1 MSRSRADMA
10 RPRSQRP
17 SISARCLLHPWR
29 RHAWLFLAV
38 ALLLGG
44 EVAAASVTQDFAR
57 ARSLHERG
65 EREKAARILI
75 RNVKKYPDHQPSL
88 ILLGRIYWSL
98 GESGKA
104 QRLFSRVPPEMI
116 PPDAAFEYG
125 AAMFAENRFERAIK
139 GFNRVPAGPLRDIA
153 HFYTGV
159 SWMRLKQWHKAGI
172 SLRRAEKLP
181 ANLASSRRRLLRT
194 LQERE
199 KEDRPSGAQP
209 WVPALPPPPAAPVP
223 QLPQTEKP
231 TGKAPVAK
239 KPEAPP
245 PKQGFAWS
253 ATPALTATSVQQ
265 RDDNHGFRTTKYDG
279 RTLESTVALGVRHD
293 GEPRAFGGQ
302 AAWTLNLD
310 LGRYSN
316 RVKGESVAFKAYDD
330 DPSAVFTEVKELSV
344 AAVTTSSDGVTL
356 RTLDAG
362 ETWDGRITLGTLQPL
377 TESLD
382 LEFKYVAWEKYPG
395 LRRDR
400 KSGTRT
406 PSARMALEMGTVT
419 LEGNFAMADLIDVKG
434 QAQSDMTFGV
444 KITKNFESVLL
455 RGSWTHLDTV
465 VPEDRP
471 KVVPKSVGTGE
482 ASLVKNWESLSLTG
496 LGRWTSRQPMPGETL
511 AGALVTQRGELTGKW
526 SFELGSVTATGFYA
540 VMDQFLTKGL
550 DHPTEVAADGKPA
563 KVDVAAV
570 GAQQG
575 MTLAARL
582 SPLPWLWA
590 SSGYTVQQSAWKT
603 TDPALQK
610 KFEAANNQLRT
621 IFTWAVG
628 VSRSF

>member
-1 MSRSRADMA
+1 MSRCHADMG
-10 RPRSQRP
+10 RS
-17 SISARCLLHPWR
+17 SLHHRCRLCT
-29 RHAWLFLAV
+29 WLIHRLYLVCFIVGLVLPDLAQ
-38 ALLLGG
+38 AQ
-44 EVAAASVTQDFAR
+44 SVTQDFAR
-57 ARSLHERG
+57 ARLLHEKG

-98 GESGKA
+98 GDSGKA

-139 GFNRVPAGPLRDIA
+139 GFSKVPPGPLRDIA

-181 ANLASSRRRLLRT
+181 ANLASARRRLLRT

-199 KEDRPSGAQP
+199 REDRFSGAQP
-209 WVPALPPPPAAPVP
+209 WVPSLPPPPAPPVP
-223 QLPQTEKP
+223 QLPQTERP
-231 TGKAPVAK
+231 AGKS
-239 KPEAPP
+239 PP
-245 PKQGFAWS
+245 PKKAEPPPLKQGFGWS
-253 ATPALTATSVQQ
+253 ATPTLTATSVQQ
-265 RDDNHGFRTTKYDG
+265 RDDNHGFRTTKYEG

-293 GEPRAFGGQ
+293 SAPRAFGGQ

-330 DPSAVFTEVKELSV
+330 DPSAVFTEVKELNV
-344 AAVTTSSDGVTL
+344 AAVTTSYDGLTL

-362 ETWDGRITLGTLQPL
+362 ETWDGRVTLGTLQPL

-382 LEFKYVAWEKYPG
+382 LEFKYSAWEKYPG
-395 LRRDR
+395 LGRDR
-400 KSGTRT
+400 KIGTRT
-406 PSARMALEMGTVT
+406 PSARLAVEVGTVT
-419 LEGNFAMADLIDVKG
+419 LEGNFAMSDLIDVKG
-434 QAQSDMTFGV
+434 TAQNDMTFGV
-444 KITKNFESVLL
+444 RVTKNYESVIL
-455 RGSWTHLDTV
+455 RGGFTHIDTV
-465 VPEDRP
+465 VPAERP
-471 KVVPKSVGTGE
+471 KVVPKSIDTGE

-496 LGRWTSRQPMPGETL
+496 LGRWTSRAPMPGETL

-526 SFELGSVTATGFYA
+526 SFELGSVTATGFYS
-540 VMDQFLTKGL
+540 VLDQFLFKGL
-550 DHPTEVAADGKPA
+550 DHPTEVGSEGKPV
-563 KVDVAAV
+563 KIDVAA
-570 GAQQG
+570 GGTQQG
-575 MTLAARL
+575 ATIAARL
-582 SPLPWLWA
+582 APLPWLWA
-590 SSGYTVQQSAWKT
+590 SSGYTIQQSAWVT
-603 TDPALQK
+603 ADPTLQK
-610 KFEAANNQLRT
+610 KFEAANNELRT